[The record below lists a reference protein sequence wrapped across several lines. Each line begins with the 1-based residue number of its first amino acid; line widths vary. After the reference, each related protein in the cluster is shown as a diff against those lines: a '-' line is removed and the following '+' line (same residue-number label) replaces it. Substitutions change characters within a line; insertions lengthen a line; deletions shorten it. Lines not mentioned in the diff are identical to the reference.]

1 MLDRAAIGS
10 GANPTAAGNGNGKG
24 NGKGHHPSASG
35 HTPAGFSPVGGDLQ
49 QRLPAVQNLLQ
60 MLDMLPADEPPH
72 DLVGRTLRR
81 VDTEM
86 ANHPSAL
93 RAPQPPPGSGMHQP
107 HA

>member
-24 NGKGHHPSASG
+24 DGNGHHHSSAG
-35 HTPAGFSPVGGDLQ
+35 PAGFSPVGGDLQ

-60 MLDMLPADEPPH
+60 MLDMLPAEEPPH

-81 VDTEM
+81 LDTEM

-93 RAPQPPPGSGMHQP
+93 RAPQPPLGSGMHQP